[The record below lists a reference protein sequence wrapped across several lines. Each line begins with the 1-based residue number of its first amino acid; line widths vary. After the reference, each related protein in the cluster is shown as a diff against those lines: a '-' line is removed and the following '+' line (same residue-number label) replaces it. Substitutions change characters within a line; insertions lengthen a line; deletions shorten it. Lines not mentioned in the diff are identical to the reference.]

1 MKTTKTYWKNWL
13 KKAGIRAIKTV
24 AQAAVAIIGT
34 STAMGQ
40 VDWVLVAST
49 AALAGKGLAQASE
62 EVESGHS
69 HDDRNDDL
77 FHICFLR

>member
-1 MKTTKTYWKNWL
+1 MKTKTYWKNWI
-13 KKAGIRAIKTV
+13 KKAGVRAIKTV

-49 AALAGKGLAQASE
+49 AALAGVVSLLTSVAGLPELKGDE
-62 EVESGHS
+62 
-69 HDDRNDDL
+69 
-77 FHICFLR
+77 